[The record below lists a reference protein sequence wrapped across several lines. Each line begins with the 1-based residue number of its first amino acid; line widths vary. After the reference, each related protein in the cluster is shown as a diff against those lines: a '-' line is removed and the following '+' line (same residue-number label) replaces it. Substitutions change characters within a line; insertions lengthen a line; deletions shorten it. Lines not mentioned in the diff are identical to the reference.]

1 MNIFNVKLSDL
12 TVGTSLAYQALAGA
26 VAILPVAAF
35 FVSATVAERWRDLC
49 KAEKQAEETDEP
61 APGTTEY

>member
-35 FVSATVAERWRDLC
+35 FVSATVAEKRDLR
-49 KAEKQAEETDEP
+49 KIAKQAEETDEP